1 MFIIKQLRRKK
12 DINQTNLADAIGV
25 SLRTIQLYEMKDANI
40 PIKNL
45 TKIAEYFDVSIA
57 ELYMYEVNENRGS
70 YIIENRL
77 SKNGNKIYSI
87 GKEKKLIMAPLLF
100 HEQHKEYIER
110 YLVDQAFLK
119 ELTQIGF
126 IMEFLDESGYV
137 AFEVLGDS
145 MDDGSIEAIPNKTIV
160 LGREMENKELVS
172 SKKGVY
178 ETSAVIVCKDRI
190 LCKKIMGYNK
200 DSNSIVCHNLN
211 ELPEYRDF
219 ELFLSDVL
227 QVFKIVKK
235 QVG

>member
-12 DINQTNLADAIGV
+12 DINQTNLADALGV

-70 YIIENRL
+70 YINEKVL

-87 GKEKKLIMAPLLF
+87 GQEKNLIMAPLLF

-110 YLVDQAFLK
+110 YLDQVFLK

-126 IMEFLDESGYV
+126 IMEFLDERGYM
-137 AFEVLGDS
+137 AFEILGDS
-145 MDDGSIEAIPNKTIV
+145 MDDGSIEAIPNKTIA
-160 LGREMENKELVS
+160 LGREIESHELVS
-172 SKKGVY
+172 AEKGIY
-178 ETSAVIVCKDRI
+178 KTSAVIVCKDRI

-200 DSNSIVCHNLN
+200 DNDSIVCHNLN
-211 ELPEYRDF
+211 GLPEYRDF
-219 ELFLSDVL
+219 ELLLSDVL

-235 QVG
+235 QID